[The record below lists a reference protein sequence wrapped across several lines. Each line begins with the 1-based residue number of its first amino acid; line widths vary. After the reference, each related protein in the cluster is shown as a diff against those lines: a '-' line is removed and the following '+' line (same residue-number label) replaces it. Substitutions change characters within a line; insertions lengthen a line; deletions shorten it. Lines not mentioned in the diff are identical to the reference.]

1 MSDRPE
7 DDKADDNKPE
17 YIDLFEETLLPSPQR
32 SAQQRVVLE
41 PVIKDKRRLSHWP
54 PTHLEDWRAETL
66 APWRLRS
73 RKRDWD

>member
-7 DDKADDNKPE
+7 DNKPDNKKPE
-17 YIDLFEETLLPSPQR
+17 YVDLFEETLLPSPPR
-32 SAQQRVVLE
+32 SAQRVALE
-41 PVIKDKRRLSHWP
+41 PEIKDKRRLSHWP

>member
-7 DDKADDNKPE
+7 DDKPDDRKPE
-17 YIDLFEETLLPSPQR
+17 YVDLFEETLLPSPPR
-32 SAQQRVVLE
+32 PAQRVALE
-41 PVIKDKRRLSHWP
+41 PEIKDKRRLSHWP
-54 PTHLEDWRAETL
+54 PTHLEDWRAENL